1 MKSRCVSGVRMVGM
15 NRCLRL
21 VCHGSRLTG
30 AAGCLASRQR
40 RGVRNGKGIVGLVGD
55 GGLRRGGLLAQGY
68 GRVAIAVTLY
78 LQGRAACCN

>member
-1 MKSRCVSGVRMVGM
+1 MTVCVVGM
-15 NRCLRL
+15 NRCLRS

-55 GGLRRGGLLAQGY
+55 AGLRRGSLLTHGY
-68 GRVAIAVTLY
+68 GRVAIAVTLD